1 MPVMR
6 PLFLEFPEDKNCYTD
21 EHLTFLFGSSVLVAN
36 VVEKGA
42 KTREIYLPKG
52 SVWYDMN
59 DILKAYGESGAQTIE
74 VPVTLASIPM
84 FFRDS
89 GIYVTSEDVTQ
100 IKRDTL
106 KTLNFLVSCKN
117 DVEFTYYDDDGW
129 SKKFEEGEYASTCIE
144 VKAGDRKTITF
155 TKSGSFEETWDKLEL
170 NLVSKEKGAYWVSVE
185 GEKIARFLTKES
197 FEEAESG
204 WYYDMSDRIIRVKC
218 PKPEKDSFT
227 VVISCEKFDLI
238 GMEFTD

>member
-1 MPVMR
+1 M
-6 PLFLEFPEDKNCYTD
+6 
-21 EHLTFLFGSSVLVAN
+21 
-36 VVEKGA
+36 
-42 KTREIYLPKG
+42 
-52 SVWYDMN
+52 
-59 DILKAYGESGAQTIE
+59 
-74 VPVTLASIPM
+74 
-84 FFRDS
+84 
-89 GIYVTSEDVTQ
+89 
-100 IKRDTL
+100 
-106 KTLNFLVSCKN
+106 
-117 DVEFTYYDDDGW
+117 
-129 SKKFEEGEYASTCIE
+129 
-144 VKAGDRKTITF
+144 
-155 TKSGSFEETWDKLEL
+155 EL